1 MVNERKEQAQ
11 GRSKQNKWISVRDF
25 INTEF
30 LWATSDSYCH
40 GADILSVVIINK
52 KTYKLHGWSTA
63 SGLLESM
70 GAQVNSL
77 T

>member
-1 MVNERKEQAQ
+1 MVNEGKEQAQ
-11 GRSKQNKWISVRDF
+11 GRSKENKWISVRGF

-52 KTYKLHGWSTA
+52 ESYKLRGWSLA
-63 SGLLESM
+63 SGLLKSM